1 MTKVGRREETSI
13 ESRASAFCE
22 PFSGICQRVER
33 TELEQ
38 PFFYYILYRGYYWL
52 EKLTRRKVE
61 IEGLN

>member
-33 TELEQ
+33 TEREQ
-38 PFFYYILYRGYYWL
+38 PFFIRFLPRILLVGKVDT
-52 EKLTRRKVE
+52 EKS
-61 IEGLN
+61 